1 MSGLHLTAA
10 PHRVQQPLGLQPGPQ
25 PRLRHP
31 ALHPEGGGAGGWAGG
46 GEAGGGLVAAKV
58 GAWSRVTCAVLCS
71 NQSSLTTFNTA
82 GECTHATP
90 HDDTFTL
97 PLSFL
102 YRVFALLIFPTV
114 PIPQGPGTRR
124 SRVGMET
131 ITCGWGAAAAA
142 VGM

>member
-1 MSGLHLTAA
+1 MH
-10 PHRVQQPLGLQPGPQ
+10 
-25 PRLRHP
+25 
-31 ALHPEGGGAGGWAGG
+31 
-46 GEAGGGLVAAKV
+46 
-58 GAWSRVTCAVLCS
+58 
-71 NQSSLTTFNTA
+71 
-82 GECTHATP
+82 THATP

-131 ITCGWGAAAAA
+131 ITCGWGAAG
-142 VGM
+142 GMWTEMGNEIKSNIFLQLNSKL

>member
-31 ALHPEGGGAGGWAGG
+31 ALHRERGGAGGGAGG
-46 GEAGGGLVAAKV
+46 GEAGGGLVAASGCV
-58 GAWSRVTCAVLCS
+58 VTCVVCSAVQLPVITNHIQHCR
-71 NQSSLTTFNTA
+71 
-82 GECTHATP
+82 GMHTHATP